1 MEGQSYR
8 LRGKELEHRSH
19 TASCGGRLERLVRP
33 LRANGIANKAVST
46 ALGNIVNTLRAV
58 GATVVPVDDACI
70 GHVPG
75 LGRAWIYLCPT
86 ALERRGVGVEDAGSD
101 GQAVKNTN

>member
-1 MEGQSYR
+1 
-8 LRGKELEHRSH
+8 
-19 TASCGGRLERLVRP
+19 VRP
-33 LRANGIANKAVST
+33 LLANGIANKAVST

-75 LGRAWIYLCPT
+75 LGRGLDLPMSNCSGEA
-86 ALERRGVGVEDAGSD
+86 RRRCGRCRL
-101 GQAVKNTN
+101 